1 MRIVALALIALA
13 VASAGFGQSPAP
25 DNSQQTM
32 LRAQQ
37 ELEQGKVAEAIALL
51 QQLATVQPPVKGLQ
65 HEFGVAYYRN
75 GKLVEAQRAFAK
87 AMQEDPS
94 DIESVQMEGLTL
106 YRLNQP
112 AAAIPF
118 LERVRQ
124 WTPNANTDA
133 NYVLGLCYLDSRRF
147 DDARGAFAA
156 EFGVPAGSASA
167 YLLLGRML
175 MHINLPQAA
184 AEQASKALQL
194 SPDLPLAHFML
205 GEALL
210 FKGDI
215 EAATGEFESERR
227 INPTYAGTYDR
238 LGDVY
243 ERSGRLPEAQQAL
256 TKAISLDTSSTGP
269 FIQMG
274 KVLLRRQDPQTAAM
288 YLKHAE
294 KMDPGNALTHTLL
307 AQTYHKLGQE
317 NDAKR
322 EADLASAIRAE
333 NQPTLESVK

>member
-1 MRIVALALIALA
+1 MRIVALVLITLA
-13 VASAGFGQSPAP
+13 SGSASLGQTPAP
-25 DNSQQTM
+25 STPQQTL
-32 LRAQQ
+32 LRAHQ
-37 ELEQGKVAEAIALL
+37 ELEQGKTGEAIALL
-51 QQLATVQPPVKGLQ
+51 EQLAAIQPPLKGLQ
-65 HEFGVAYYRN
+65 HEFGVAYYRT
-75 GKLVEAQRAFAK
+75 GRLLEAQGAFAK
-87 AMQEDPS
+87 AIQEDPS
-94 DIESVQMEGLTL
+94 DVESVQMEGLVL

-133 NYVLGLCYLDSRRF
+133 NYVLGLCYLDSRRY
-147 DDARGAFAA
+147 DDARNAFAA

-175 MHINLPQAA
+175 MHVNLPEVA
-184 AEQASKALQL
+184 AEQAGKALQL

-205 GEALL
+205 GEAFLY
-210 FKGDI
+210 KGDI
-215 EAATGEFESERR
+215 EHATEEFENERR
-227 INPTYAGTYDR
+227 INPTYASTYDR

-243 ERSGRLPEAQQAL
+243 ERSGKLQEAQQAL

-274 KVLLRRQDPQTAAM
+274 KVQLRRQDPETAAM

-294 KMDPGNALTHTLL
+294 KMDPGNSLTHTLL

-317 NDAKR
+317 NEAKR
-322 EADLASAIRAE
+322 ETDLASAIRAE
-333 NQPTLESVK
+333 NQPTLEPVK